1 MTCCGVTRA
10 GRKCTLTTNSAL
22 KEAEPLRQH
31 SRPPQLEQHHE
42 QAGTAGPE
50 ELDDDEIEEVED
62 GL

>member
-1 MTCCGVTRA
+1 MQLVADLQGLGLLKTTGA
-10 GRKCTLTTNSAL
+10 GT
-22 KEAEPLRQH
+22 EPLRQH